1 MEQNLALLKWNINRD
16 ISPGRD
22 SSFSPSAATNQ
33 QNSVRD
39 VVQLSQIQTIAISEA
54 INQVHKKTWE
64 EFYGTILSKKVVEYI
79 PLFLCH

>member
-16 ISPGRD
+16 ISPSRD

-54 INQVHKKTWE
+54 IKQVHKKTWE
-64 EFYGTILSKKVVEYI
+64 EFYGTILSKKS
-79 PLFLCH
+79 C